1 MSTPPDSLEEP
12 KKEPSASIE
21 PPAKPRGFRERIE
34 TSAADAMQ
42 TLGQMFARPI
52 ARQAYFVVLAIAT
65 AWPLLSNAASMNS
78 YRDAHPLIQYEEA
91 ARTSVVQFHQF
102 PLWDPY
108 YCGGIDG
115 LGTPQSRFV
124 SPTFLLT
131 LIFGTLRGEALV
143 AFFMF
148 WLGLEGA
155 FRYAR
160 SRGATHLGA
169 GLAAPMFALS
179 GFFAVATAL
188 GWCQFFGFE
197 LLPWAAWGLRRA
209 IKGDRSGVVVCALAL
224 AWMVGFGGTY
234 PAPMA
239 ALWCAFEVIEYLMK
253 QVPEAPKKGS
263 TTPPEK
269 ADWPKIRKSILMIV
283 AAAALALGVAA
294 VRLWP
299 IAYTLAVAPR
309 IIGGSPGNNPI
320 SILRALLLQIQ
331 PDEFGDF
338 PIGGT
343 FLVGGL
349 GAVAVAASLT
359 RKRAASMVIACT
371 VAIWLAAGYAAKISL
386 FALLKRIPVYQTL
399 RYPERFLVLFALPAC
414 VLAAMGVAHLQAM
427 ARRKKWGPAVLALA
441 CFLLLANLGPL
452 VANAHAATNGRPMV
466 APPRPGDNAP
476 SDFMQARGTRWA
488 IAYYPSMARGSLS
501 CYDAYPVPQSPLLR
515 GDLKADEYFKDP
527 TSGSIT
533 RTSWTPNKIVL
544 DVDAKKAGR
553 VMVNTNWHVG
563 WHSNLGTVVDDKGL
577 LAIDVPEGHSPLTL
591 TFLPREAV
599 GGAVVTLA
607 SLAAMLY
614 FSRKRARGSFPKPYE
629 FALVIVAPLLPFAGT
644 LAFVHEAKPPSVQ
657 LKTPAGDEMIVDA
670 VPDTSQPVNVVFEGG
685 VTLQGFRMS
694 TARPTTESNLEIEFD
709 WKVDP
714 DVKPRMGIF
723 VHLVPSKGDPGKDQ
737 IAADHVLLSDIVE
750 FEQAPPN
757 KTIRDIVN
765 VTIPFDAGGKDWTV
779 YVGIW
784 NVRGNGKR
792 RPVTDAGGSTV
803 DDNRVEL
810 GKFTVP

>member
-1 MSTPPDSLEEP
+1 MSTPPDSLEDP
-12 KKEPSASIE
+12 KKEPIASIE
-21 PPAKPRGFRERIE
+21 PPAKKLGFRQRIE
-34 TSAADAMQ
+34 ASSIDAMK

-52 ARQAYFVVLAIAT
+52 ARQAYFVILAIAT
-65 AWPLLSNAASMNS
+65 VWPLLSSAASLNS
-78 YRDAHPLIQYEEA
+78 YRDAHPLVQYEEA
-91 ARTSVVQFHQF
+91 ARTSVVSFHQF

-188 GWCQFFGFE
+188 GWYQFFGFE

-209 IKGDRSGVVVCALAL
+209 IKGDRSGVVVCALSL

-239 ALWCAFEVIEYLMK
+239 ALWCAFEVIEFSLK
-253 QVPEAPKKGS
+253 QIPEAQKKGS

-269 ADWPKIRKSILMIV
+269 ADWPAIRRATLMVV
-283 AAAALALGVAA
+283 AAAFLALGVAA

-309 IIGGSPGNNPI
+309 IIGGSPGNNPF
-320 SILRALLLQIQ
+320 SILRALLLQIS
-331 PDEFGDF
+331 PDEYGDF
-338 PIGGT
+338 AIGGT

-349 GAVAVAASLT
+349 AAVAVGASLA
-359 RKRAASMVIACT
+359 RIKRAAPMVIVAT

-386 FALLKRIPVYQTL
+386 FALLKRIPIYQTL
-399 RYPERFLVLFALPAC
+399 RYPERFLVLFALPAM
-414 VLAAMGVAHLQAM
+414 VLAAMGIAHLQVM
-427 ARRKKWGPAVLALA
+427 SRRKKWGAAVLGIAS
-441 CFLLLANLGPL
+441 FLLLANLGPL
-452 VANAHAATNGRPMV
+452 ISNAHAAANGRPMV
-466 APPRPGDNAP
+466 APPRPGDHAP
-476 SDFMQARGTRWA
+476 DDFRQARGTRWA

-515 GDLKADEYFKDP
+515 GDLKNEEYFKDP
-527 TSGSIT
+527 NAGTVT

-544 DVDAKKAGR
+544 DVDAKKAAR
-553 VMVNTNWHVG
+553 VMVNTNFHVG
-563 WHSNLGTVVDDKGL
+563 WHSDYGTVVDDKGL
-577 LAIDVPEGHSPLTL
+577 LAIDVPEGHSSLTL
-591 TFLPREAV
+591 NFLPREAV

-614 FSRKRARGSFPKPYE
+614 FSRKRARMTFPKPYE
-629 FALVIVAPLLPFAGT
+629 FALVVVAPLVPF
-644 LAFVHEAKPPSVQ
+644 V
-657 LKTPAGDEMIVDA
+657 
-670 VPDTSQPVNVVFEGG
+670 
-685 VTLQGFRMS
+685 
-694 TARPTTESNLEIEFD
+694 
-709 WKVDP
+709 
-714 DVKPRMGIF
+714 
-723 VHLVPSKGDPGKDQ
+723 
-737 IAADHVLLSDIVE
+737 
-750 FEQAPPN
+750 
-757 KTIRDIVN
+757 
-765 VTIPFDAGGKDWTV
+765 
-779 YVGIW
+779 
-784 NVRGNGKR
+784 
-792 RPVTDAGGSTV
+792 
-803 DDNRVEL
+803 
-810 GKFTVP
+810 

>member
-1 MSTPPDSLEEP
+1 MSPPPDSLEEP
-12 KKEPSASIE
+12 KKEPIASIE
-21 PPAKPRGFRERIE
+21 PPAQARTIRQRMEA
-34 TSAADAMQ
+34 SAADALM

-52 ARQAYFVVLAIAT
+52 ARQAYFVILAIAT
-65 AWPLLSNAASMNS
+65 VWPLLSSAASLNS
-78 YRDAHPLIQYEEA
+78 YRDAHPLVQYEEA

-131 LIFGTLRGEALV
+131 LIFGTLRGESLV

-188 GWCQFFGFE
+188 GWYQFFGFE

-209 IKGDRSGVVVCALAL
+209 IKGDRNGVVVCALAL

-239 ALWCAFEVIEYLMK
+239 ALWCAFEVAEFLLK
-253 QVPEAPKKGS
+253 QIPESAKKDSTAPKA
-263 TTPPEK
+263 K
-269 ADWPKIRKSILMIV
+269 ADWPRIGKSMAMV
-283 AAAALALGVAA
+283 GAAAILALGVAA
-294 VRLWP
+294 IRLWP

-309 IIGGSPGNNPI
+309 IIGGSPGNSPFA
-320 SILRALLLQIQ
+320 ILRALLLQIS

-349 GAVAVAASLT
+349 GAVAVGAALT
-359 RKRAASMVIACT
+359 RKRAAAMVIAAT
-371 VAIWLAAGYAAKISL
+371 AAIWLAAGYAAKISL
-386 FALLKRIPVYQTL
+386 FALLKRVPVYQTL
-399 RYPERFLVLFALPAC
+399 RYPERFLVLFALPAM
-414 VLAAMGVAHLQAM
+414 VLAAMGIAHLQAM
-427 ARRKKWGPAVLALA
+427 SRKKKWGTAVLALA
-441 CFLLLANLGPL
+441 SFLLLANLGPL
-452 VANAHAATNGRPMV
+452 VANAHAAANGRPMV
-466 APPRPGDNAP
+466 APPEPGDHAP
-476 SDFMQARGTRWA
+476 DDFRNARGTRWA

-515 GDLKADEYFKDP
+515 GDLKNEEYFKDP
-527 TSGSIT
+527 TAGTVT
-533 RTSWTPNKIVL
+533 RTSWSPNKIVL
-544 DVDAKKAGR
+544 DVDAKKAAR

-563 WHSNLGTVVDDKGL
+563 WHSSLGTVVDDKGL
-577 LAIDVPEGHSPLTL
+577 LAIDVPEGHSTMTL
-591 TFLPREAV
+591 NFLPREAV

-614 FSRKRARGSFPKPYE
+614 FSRKRARGAFPKPYE
-629 FALVIVAPLLPFAGT
+629 FAIVALAPLVPFVGT
-644 LAFVHEAKPPSVQ
+644 LALVHEAKPPRVQ
-657 LKTPAGDEMIVDA
+657 LKTPAGDEMVVDTL
-670 VPDTSQPVNVVFEGG
+670 PDTSQPVNVVFDGG
-685 VTLQGFRMS
+685 VTLQGFRIGN
-694 TARPTTESNLEIEFD
+694 ARPTTESNLEIEFD

-714 DVKPRMGIF
+714 DVNPRMGIF

-737 IAADHVLLSDIVE
+737 IAADHVLLSDIVAL
-750 FEQAPPN
+750 EQAPPN

-779 YVGIW
+779 YVGVW

-792 RPVTDAGGSTV
+792 RAVTDAGGITV
-803 DDNRVEL
+803 EDNRVEL
-810 GKFTVP
+810 GKFSVP

>member
-1 MSTPPDSLEEP
+1 MSPPPDSLEEP
-12 KKEPSASIE
+12 KNEPIAPVATPVK
-21 PPAKPRGFRERIE
+21 PPGLRERVE
-34 TSAADAMQ
+34 SSALDALK

-52 ARQAYFVVLAIAT
+52 TRQAYFVVIAIAT
-65 AWPLLSNAASMNS
+65 VWPLLSTAASLNS
-78 YRDAHPLIQYEEA
+78 YRDAHPLVQYEEA

-131 LIFGTLRGEALV
+131 LIFGTLRGESLV

-188 GWCQFFGFE
+188 GWYQFFGFE

-209 IKGDRSGVVVCALAL
+209 INGDRRGVVVCALAL

-239 ALWCAFEVIEYLMK
+239 ALWCAFEVFEFLLK
-253 QVPEAPKKGS
+253 QIPDSPKKDS
-263 TTPPEK
+263 PKPK
-269 ADWPKIRKSILMIV
+269 ADWARIGRSIAMI
-283 AAAALALGVAA
+283 AAAAVLAIGVAA
-294 VRLWP
+294 IRLWP
-299 IAYTLAVAPR
+299 VAYTLAVAPR
-309 IIGGSPGNNPI
+309 IIGGSPGNNPL
-320 SILRALLLQIQ
+320 SILRALLLQIS

-349 GAVAVAASLT
+349 GAVAVGASLT
-359 RKRAASMVIACT
+359 RKRAVPMVVAAT
-371 VAIWLAAGYAAKISL
+371 AAIWLAAGYAAKLSL
-386 FALLKRIPVYQTL
+386 FAGLKRIPIYQTL
-399 RYPERFLVLFALPAC
+399 RYPERFLVLFALPAM
-414 VLAAMGVAHLQAM
+414 VLAAMGIAHLQTM
-427 ARRKKWGPAVLALA
+427 SRRKKWGAAVLTLA
-441 CFLLLANLGPL
+441 SFLLLANLGPL
-452 VANAHAATNGRPMV
+452 ISNAHAAAHGRPMV
-466 APPRPGDNAP
+466 APPQPGDNAP
-476 SDFMQARGTRWA
+476 ADFRNARGTRWA

-515 GDLKADEYFKDP
+515 GDLKAEEYFKDP
-527 TSGSIT
+527 TAGTVT
-533 RTSWTPNKIVL
+533 RTSWSPNKIVL

-563 WHSNLGTVVDDKGL
+563 WHSDVGTVVDDKGL
-577 LAIDVPEGHSPLTL
+577 LAIDVPEGHSTMTL
-591 TFLPREAV
+591 NFLSREAV
-599 GGAVVTLA
+599 GGAFITIA
-607 SLAAMLY
+607 SLIAMLY
-614 FSRKRARGSFPKPYE
+614 FSRKRARATFPKPYE
-629 FALVIVAPLLPFAGT
+629 FALLVVAPLVPFLGT
-644 LAFVHEAKPPSVQ
+644 LALVHQAKSPGVQ
-657 LKTPAGDEMIVDA
+657 FKTPAGDDMIVDA
-670 VPDTSQPVNVVFEGG
+670 LPDTSQPVHVVFEGG
-685 VTLQGFRMS
+685 VTLEGFRMS
-694 TARPTTESNLEIEFD
+694 NARPTTESNLEIEFD

-714 DVKPRMGIF
+714 DVKPLMGVF

-737 IAADHVLLSDIVE
+737 IAADHVLLSDIVA
-750 FEQAPPN
+750 FEQAPPG

-792 RPVTDAGGSTV
+792 RPVVDAGGSTI
-803 DDNRVEL
+803 DENRAEL